1 MFKLRANMDSLKDFQ
16 TIELLK
22 FKDEKVDA
30 WGKQLAKGLL
40 WQAFVTRFFAFEMMR
55 RLDVPMIEHT
65 FTEADIPVMRERTKV
80 PEFTYKRLSFIPKNE
95 FVDKP
100 LRISFNKKLADIDEV
115 ESKFKFAFLK

>member
-55 RLDVPMIEHT
+55 RQDIVMSEHT
-65 FTEADIPVMRERTKV
+65 FTEADISIMRERTKV
-80 PEFTYKRLSFIPKNE
+80 PDLTYKRLSFIPQNE
-95 FVDKP
+95 LVDIP
-100 LRISFNKKLADIDEV
+100 LRNSFNKKLADMGEV
-115 ESKFKFAFLK
+115 ESKFKFNFLK